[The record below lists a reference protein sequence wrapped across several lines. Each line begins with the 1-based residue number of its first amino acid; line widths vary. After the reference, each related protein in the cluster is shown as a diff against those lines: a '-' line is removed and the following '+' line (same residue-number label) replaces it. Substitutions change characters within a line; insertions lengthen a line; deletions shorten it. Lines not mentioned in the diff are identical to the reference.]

1 MRNKSLKPQSTFKKL
16 ALAFLVIG
24 VLPLIIVCIIFMRSY
39 EGTAHRTIES
49 NMQEASY
56 FAHSKVYTLIEN
68 IDNSMEL
75 LYDYSNGS
83 YDTLWAILES
93 ETLSE
98 NEKQNYVGTM
108 LERLLQTDSS
118 ISAAHFVCSDG
129 TSYSRF
135 YSQQKALRVTPT
147 FRHQLTPSQRE
158 DLRQFYIFPTANE
171 GNWCIGSH
179 DEVLSFARSYMDTRS
194 LHAVDSVSLGTLYID
209 LRTDAL
215 DELLSSLHLGEGGNV
230 AIIDGHS
237 GKAVY
242 LLHKDIEQPVL
253 CELSPQGGQIE
264 DGSVVLHYQP
274 IGNTAYF
281 LAVSFDQNELNSI
294 HTANRTY
301 LALILVFAVVLILTV
316 SLLFSGRISTPAR
329 QLQRAMEEVRSGKLD
344 TRVDIRS
351 GDEMEYLGEGFNQ
364 MVENLSN
371 TVEEVY
377 MAQILQRD
385 AELNALKM
393 QIQPHYLY
401 NTLDMIRMSAL
412 DSGDQRTARLIESL
426 SRQMRHMM
434 GNHRERVTLRQELD
448 SLQEYG
454 YIMSVRSEGKIQLRI
469 EVADSD
475 LGLYVPKLL
484 LQPFVE
490 NAVKHGL
497 KEKRGGG
504 TILIDTARI
513 GEVLQIMIFNDGLPI
528 DSERLGHIRQFLETA
543 PIGAQDEAGIVSVG
557 MKNTYDRIKI
567 NCGSEYGFTLD
578 SDENIGVVVT
588 IRLPVWREEE
598 PHAESTAGR

>member
-1 MRNKSLKPQSTFKKL
+1 MNRKSIKPQSTFQKL
-16 ALAFLVIG
+16 SLAFLIIG
-24 VLPLIIVCIIFMRSY
+24 VLPLIMVCLVFMRSH
-39 EGTAHRTIES
+39 ENVAHRTIES
-49 NMQEASY
+49 NMQEANF
-56 FAHSKVYTLIEN
+56 FAHNKVYSLIEN
-68 IDNSMEL
+68 IDHSMTT
-75 LYDYSNGS
+75 LYDYSPAPYGN
-83 YDTLWAILES
+83 LWEILENNA
-93 ETLSE
+93 LSDE
-98 NEKQNYVGTM
+98 EKQTYVSPM
-108 LERLLQTDSS
+108 LERLLQTDPA
-118 ISAAHFVCSDG
+118 ISAVHFVSPDG
-129 TSYSRF
+129 TTYSRF
-135 YSQQKALRVTPT
+135 YSQQKSLRSTPT
-147 FRHQLTPSQRE
+147 NHHQLNDSQMQ
-158 DLRQFYIFPTANE
+158 DLRQFYILPTANE
-171 GNWCIGSH
+171 NEWCRGSY
-179 DEVLSFARSYMDTRS
+179 DRVVSFARNYMDTRS
-194 LHAVDSVSLGTLYID
+194 LHAIDSISLGTLYVD

-215 DELLSSLHLGEGGNV
+215 DELLSSLQLGEKGNV
-230 AIIDGHS
+230 SIVERHS
-237 GKAVY
+237 GQVMY
-242 LLHKDIEQPVL
+242 VLYEEVSVPVPQ
-253 CELSPQGGQIE
+253 ELSA
-264 DGSVVLHYQP
+264 GSGMVVDDEYSVYYQP
-274 IGNTAYF
+274 IGDTDYT
-281 LAVSFDQNELNSI
+281 LTVSFDRNELYSI

-316 SLLFSGRISTPAR
+316 SLLFSGRISTPTR
-329 QLQRAMEEVRSGKLD
+329 ELKQAMEEVRGGNLS

-351 GDEMEYLGEGFNQ
+351 GDEMEYLGESFNQ

-412 DSGDQRTARLIESL
+412 SSGDQRTARLIESL

-434 GNHRERVTLRQELD
+434 GNHRERVTLHQELD
-448 SLQEYG
+448 NLQEYG

-528 DSERLGHIRQFLETA
+528 DTDRLAHIRHFLETA

-578 SDENIGVVVT
+578 SDENMGVVVT
-588 IRLPVWREEE
+588 IRLPVWREED
-598 PHAESTAGR
+598 PNVESSAGR

>member
-1 MRNKSLKPQSTFKKL
+1 MNHKFLKPQSTFQKL
-16 ALAFLVIG
+16 GLAFLVVG
-24 VLPLIIVCIIFMRSY
+24 VLPLIIVCLIFMRSY
-39 EGTAHRTIES
+39 ENIAHRTIES
-49 NMQEASY
+49 NMQEAGF
-56 FAHSKVYTLIEN
+56 FAHSKIYSLVES
-68 IDNSMEL
+68 IDNSMVT
-75 LYDYSNGS
+75 LYDYGTAP
-83 YDTLWAILES
+83 YDNLWEILES
-93 ETLSE
+93 DTLSD
-98 NEKQNYVGTM
+98 NEKRTYVSPM
-108 LERLLQTDSS
+108 LERLLQTNPA
-118 ISAAHFVCSDG
+118 ISAVHFVRPDG
-129 TSYSRF
+129 TTYSRF
-135 YSQQKALRVTPT
+135 YSQQKSLRSAPT
-147 FRHQLTPSQRE
+147 VHHRLSTAQKQ
-158 DLRQFYIFPTANE
+158 DLRQFYILPAANE
-171 GNWCIGSH
+171 NQWCRGSH
-179 DEVLSFARSYMDTRS
+179 DEVVSFARNYMDTRS
-194 LHAVDSVSLGTLYID
+194 LHAIDSVSLGTLYID
-209 LRTDAL
+209 FRTEALDAL
-215 DELLSSLHLGEGGNV
+215 LSPLQLGEGGNA
-230 AIIDGHS
+230 AIVERHS
-237 GKAVY
+237 GAVIY
-242 LLHKDIEQPVL
+242 ALYDDVSVPVPQ
-253 CELSPQGGQIE
+253 ELSPESGVFE
-264 DGSVVLHYQP
+264 DDDYAVHYLP
-274 IGNTAYF
+274 IGDTDYS
-281 LAVSFDQNELNSI
+281 LAVSFDRNELYSI
-294 HTANRTY
+294 HTANHTY

-528 DSERLGHIRQFLETA
+528 DSERLCHIRQFLETA

>member
-1 MRNKSLKPQSTFKKL
+1 MQNKSLKPQSTFQKL

-49 NMQEASY
+49 NMQEATY
-56 FAHSKVYTLIEN
+56 FAHSKVYALMES
-68 IDNSMEL
+68 IDNSMEI
-75 LYDYSNGS
+75 LYDYSSGP

-93 ETLSE
+93 DTLSDS
-98 NEKQNYVGTM
+98 EKQNYVGAM
-108 LERLLQTDSS
+108 LERLLQTDPA
-118 ISAAHFVCSDG
+118 ISAAHFVCPDG
-129 TSYSRF
+129 TTYSRF
-135 YSQQKALRVTPT
+135 YSQQKALRSAPT
-147 FRHQLTPSQRE
+147 ARHQLTPVQQE
-158 DLRQFYIFPTANE
+158 DLRQFYILGAANE
-171 GNWCIGSH
+171 EQWCSGSH
-179 DEVLSFARSYMDTRS
+179 DQVLSFARSYMDTRS
-194 LHAVDSVSLGTLYID
+194 LYAVDSVSLGTLYID

-215 DELLSSLHLGEGGNV
+215 EELLSSMHLGKNGNISIV
-230 AIIDGHS
+230 ERHS
-237 GKAVY
+237 GEIVY
-242 LLHKDIEQPVL
+242 QLHEDIAQPAL
-253 CELSPQGGQIE
+253 DGLSLQGGRIDD
-264 DGSVVLHYQP
+264 DGVSLHYQP
-274 IGNTAYF
+274 IGNTFYF

-301 LALILVFAVVLILTV
+301 LALILVIAVVLILTL
-316 SLLFSGRISTPAR
+316 SILFSGRISTPAR
-329 QLQRAMEEVRSGKLD
+329 QLKRAMEEVRSGNLD
-344 TRVDIRS
+344 TRVDIHS
-351 GDEMEYLGEGFNQ
+351 GDEMEYLGDGFNQ

-412 DSGDQRTARLIESL
+412 DNGDQRTSRLIESL

-434 GNHRERVTLRQELD
+434 SNHNKRATLRQELD
-448 SLQEYG
+448 ITQEYG
-454 YIMSVRSEGKIQLRI
+454 YLMSIRSEGQIRIRI

-475 LGLYVPKLL
+475 LGLYVPTLL

-497 KEKRGGG
+497 KEKKGGG
-504 TILIDTARI
+504 TILIDVARMQD
-513 GEVLQIMIFNDGLPI
+513 VLQVMIFNDGLPI
-528 DSERLGHIRQFLETA
+528 DAERLAHIRRFLETS

-567 NCGSEYGFTLD
+567 NCGSEYGFTID
-578 SDENIGVVVT
+578 SDENMGVVVT
-588 IRLPVWREEE
+588 IRLPVWREED
-598 PHAESTAGR
+598 PHVESTAG

>member
-1 MRNKSLKPQSTFKKL
+1 MQNKSLKPQSTFQKL

-39 EGTAHRTIES
+39 ESTAHRTIES

-56 FAHSKVYTLIEN
+56 FAHSKVYALMEN
-68 IDNSMEL
+68 IDSSMEL
-75 LYDYSNGS
+75 LYDYSSGP

-118 ISAAHFVCSDG
+118 VSAAHFVCPDG
-129 TSYSRF
+129 TTYSRF
-135 YSQQKALRVTPT
+135 YSQQKALRTTPT
-147 FRHQLTPSQRE
+147 THHRLNADQQQ
-158 DLRQFYIFPTANE
+158 DLRQLYILPAANE
-171 GNWCIGSH
+171 GDWCSGSS
-179 DEVLSFARSYMDTRS
+179 DQVLSFARSYMDTRS
-194 LHAVDSVSLGTLYID
+194 LHTVDSVSLGTLYID

-215 DELLSSLHLGEGGNV
+215 DELLSSMHLGKGGNI
-230 AIIDGHS
+230 AIIEGQS
-237 GKAVY
+237 GKTVY
-242 LLHKDIEQPVL
+242 RLHDGIEQPL
-253 CELSPQGGQIE
+253 LQELSPQGGRIE
-264 DGSVVLHYQP
+264 EGSVSLHYQP
-274 IGNTAYF
+274 IGSTSYF
-281 LAVSFDQNELNSI
+281 LVVSFDQNELNSI
-294 HTANRTY
+294 HTDNHTY
-301 LALILVFAVVLILTV
+301 LALILVFAVVLTLTL
-316 SLLFSGRISTPAR
+316 SILFSGRISTPAR
-329 QLQRAMEEVRSGKLD
+329 QLKRAMEEVRGGNLS
-344 TRVDIRS
+344 TRVNIRS

-371 TVEEVY
+371 TVKEVY

-412 DSGDQRTARLIESL
+412 DNNDHRTARLIESL
-426 SRQMRHMM
+426 SRQMRHVM
-434 GNHRERVTLRQELD
+434 GNHNKRVTLRQELD
-448 SLQEYG
+448 ITQEYG
-454 YIMSVRSEGKIQLRI
+454 YLMSIRSEGQIRIRI

-475 LGLYVPKLL
+475 LGLYVPTLL

-504 TILIDTARI
+504 TILIDAARM
-513 GEVLQIMIFNDGLPI
+513 EDVLQVMIFNDGLPI
-528 DSERLGHIRQFLETA
+528 DTERLSHIRRFLENS

-567 NCGSEYGFTLD
+567 NCGSEYGFTID
-578 SDENIGVVVT
+578 SDENMGVVVT
-588 IRLPVWREEE
+588 IRLPIWREED
-598 PHAESTAGR
+598 PHVESIVG